1 MPGFGPE
8 AHIWSS
14 LNQYRF
20 CISLSSSLRHWKLNS
35 TIFLS
40 CLCCAVKTDMYYSLW
55 WTCCFLHIHFYI
67 NLAQIHSPTYSTNSR
82 HASVTELKWKIAYRP
97 SAWKSMTKNYP
108 FEFRDHEQKKPAN
121 NKTGVHSSQFLHPFI
136 VTVIKKIIIYAL

>member
-8 AHIWSS
+8 AHIWCS

-55 WTCCFLHIHFYI
+55 WTCCFFLHIHFYI
-67 NLAQIHSPTYSTNSR
+67 NLAQLHSPTYSTNSR

-97 SAWKSMTKNYP
+97 SAWKSITKNYP
-108 FEFRDHEQKKPAN
+108 FELGTMNRRSLLTIKPECIL
-121 NKTGVHSSQFLHPFI
+121 HSSFTLSLLQS
-136 VTVIKKIIIYAL
+136 